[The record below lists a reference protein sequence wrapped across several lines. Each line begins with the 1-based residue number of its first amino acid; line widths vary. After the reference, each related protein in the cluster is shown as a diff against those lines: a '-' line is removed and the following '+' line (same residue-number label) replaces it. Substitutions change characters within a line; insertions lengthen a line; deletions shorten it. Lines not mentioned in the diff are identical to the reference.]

1 MTRKITQYTEDFK
14 KEAVVLALK
23 SESVSQV
30 AKNLGIPD
38 ATLYGWIKNTTNNGG
53 KNLSCN
59 SQLDMHE
66 ELKKL
71 RKENAQ
77 LRDDREI
84 LKKAATYFAKK
95 IKQNS
100 RSFSVKRMCVIL
112 GVSKNCYYRWLHY
125 PISNS
130 EKDNLLLS
138 KQINETYTDA
148 RKLYGYRKVHAALR
162 AANVT
167 CSKNRVQRLINES
180 GLQAKV
186 KRRFKITTDS
196 KHNLPVAENLLDR
209 QFEIA

>member
-84 LKKAATYFAKK
+84 LKKAATYF
-95 IKQNS
+95 
-100 RSFSVKRMCVIL
+100 VK
-112 GVSKNCYYRWLHY
+112 
-125 PISNS
+125 
-130 EKDNLLLS
+130 
-138 KQINETYTDA
+138 
-148 RKLYGYRKVHAALR
+148 
-162 AANVT
+162 
-167 CSKNRVQRLINES
+167 
-180 GLQAKV
+180 
-186 KRRFKITTDS
+186 
-196 KHNLPVAENLLDR
+196 
-209 QFEIA
+209 EIR

>member
-1 MTRKITQYTEDFK
+1 MTRKITQYTEEFK

-77 LRDDREI
+77 LKEDREI
-84 LKKAATYFAKK
+84 LKKAATYFAKE
-95 IKQNS
+95 IK
-100 RSFSVKRMCVIL
+100 
-112 GVSKNCYYRWLHY
+112 
-125 PISNS
+125 
-130 EKDNLLLS
+130 
-138 KQINETYTDA
+138 
-148 RKLYGYRKVHAALR
+148 
-162 AANVT
+162 
-167 CSKNRVQRLINES
+167 
-180 GLQAKV
+180 
-186 KRRFKITTDS
+186 
-196 KHNLPVAENLLDR
+196 
-209 QFEIA
+209 